1 MTLGERIALA
11 RKQAGLSQEQ
21 LGEKLGVSRQAVSKW
36 ESSQT
41 NPDVA
46 YVAQI
51 CRLLELSSDWLLLG
65 EEGAW
70 SAAPER
76 CPGCQGIVSGLDQYC
91 PSCGRSLRGGYAI
104 LLQAPKPHSYP
115 PIDDLIRLSKSGIFP
130 QGSPLSS
137 PLTRAEAEALLS
149 SAPQVLARGLTKEQL
164 ASAWNATIYPN
175 CFLFFQDNGK
185 EDDPEI
191 LVGYPR
197 VNPEDLVLTKPREP
211 VSFGMVVLAVIVG
224 IVGGIFLLSIL

>member
-46 YVAQI
+46 YVAQM
-51 CRLLELSSDWLLLG
+51 CRLLEVSSDWLLLG
-65 EEGAW
+65 EE
-70 SAAPER
+70 SACSTAPER
-76 CPGCQGIVSGLDQYC
+76 CTGCQGIVSGLDQYC
-91 PSCGRSLRGGYAI
+91 PSCGRNLRGGYAI
-104 LLQAPKPHSYP
+104 LLQAPKSHTYP
-115 PIDDLIRLSKSGIFP
+115 PIDDLIRLSNSGIFP

-137 PLTRAEAEALLS
+137 PLTRTEAEALLN

-164 ASAWNATIYPN
+164 SSTWNATIYPN

-191 LVGYPR
+191 LAGYPR
-197 VNPEDLVLTKPREP
+197 VDPQSLVSARPEPM
-211 VSFGMVVLAVIVG
+211 SFGSVVLAVIVG
-224 IVGGIFLLSIL
+224 IIGAVVLLMFL